1 MEHIKVVDMHC
12 DTISMIQYKR
22 NRGKSAFLRK
32 NDMRIDLE
40 KLKQGGYMLQTFAI
54 FTDLEEKDPL
64 ETALEQADIFYQEME
79 ANQDL
84 IGPVTT
90 MAQAERNM
98 AEGKLSALLSLEGG
112 DACRGNLSVLRD
124 FYRLG
129 VRMLTLT
136 WNNENELAYPQTPR
150 RRKKRSG
157 IGKAHSVVR
166 DALQRG
172 FSAGSGGLSAG
183 PEGFSADSGSPFA
196 GSGGLSAGPESTVER
211 QRERGLKEAG
221 FAFLEEMERLGMI
234 IDVSHLSD
242 DGFYDVLEHTSRP
255 FVASH
260 SNARVLAAHP
270 RNLTD
275 SMLKSLADR
284 GGVAGVNFYNRFL
297 SVPCGSRSGL
307 PAAADFAGQDAYP
320 ETTTNEAIIC
330 QIRHMTDIAGMESVG
345 LGTDFD
351 GFECPMEMENC
362 SMLQKLAEDLKR
374 AGFTN
379 GEIEGI
385 FYKNVI
391 RVYREILDR
400 GTAG

>member
-1 MEHIKVVDMHC
+1 MEYVKAADMHC
-12 DTISMIQYKR
+12 DTISMIQYR
-22 NRGKSAFLRK
+22 RGRGERIGLRE
-32 NDMRIDLE
+32 NDMYIDLG
-40 KLKQGGYMLQTFAI
+40 KLKRGGYVLQTFAI

-64 ETALEQADIFYQEME
+64 ETALEQADIFYREME
-79 ANQDL
+79 ASQDL
-84 IGPVTT
+84 IRPVTR
-90 MAQAERNM
+90 MAQVDRNM
-98 AEGKLSALLSLEGG
+98 DDGKLSALLSLEGG

-129 VRMLTLT
+129 VRMVTLT

-150 RRKKRSG
+150 CRKKRSG
-157 IGKAHSVVR
+157 IGKAHSVIR

-172 FSAGSGGLSAG
+172 FSADSGGRS
-183 PEGFSADSGSPFA
+183 A
-196 GSGGLSAGPESTVER
+196 GSGDSSVSLGSLSAGPESAAAG
-211 QRERGLKEAG
+211 QRKKGLKEAG

-260 SNARVLAAHP
+260 SNARALAAHP

-297 SVPCGSRSGL
+297 SVPCGRRSGL
-307 PAAADFAGQDAYP
+307 PAAGDFAGQDTYP

-330 QIRHMTDIAGMESVG
+330 QIRHMTDIAGMDSVG

-362 SMLQKLAEDLKR
+362 SMLQKLAEDMER

-385 FYKNVI
+385 FYKNVV
-391 RVYREILDR
+391 RVYREILDG
-400 GTAG
+400 GTAD

>member
-112 DACRGNLSVLRD
+112 DACRGNLSILRD

-129 VRMLTLT
+129 VRMVTLT

-150 RRKKRSG
+150 SRKKRSG

-196 GSGGLSAGPESTVER
+196 GSGSLSAGPQSTVER

-255 FVASH
+255 FVVSH
-260 SNARVLAAHP
+260 SNARALAAHP

-391 RVYREILDR
+391 RVYREILDG

>member
-1 MEHIKVVDMHC
+1 MERIKVADMHC

-22 NRGKSAFLRK
+22 NRGEHVVLRN
-32 NDMRIDLE
+32 NDLYIDLE
-40 KLKQGGYMLQTFAI
+40 KLRQGGYMLQTFAI
-54 FTDLEEKDPL
+54 FTDLMEKDPL
-64 ETALEQADIFYQEME
+64 ETALEQADIFYREME
-79 ANQDL
+79 ANRDL
-84 IGPVTT
+84 ILPVTT

-112 DACRGNLSVLRD
+112 DACRGNIGILRD

-136 WNNENELAYPQTPR
+136 WNYENELAHPQTPR
-150 RRKKRSG
+150 SRGKLSGVGRTCAAVKGKLRKN
-157 IGKAHSVVR
+157 
-166 DALQRG
+166 
-172 FSAGSGGLSAG
+172 FSAGS
-183 PEGFSADSGSPFA
+183 
-196 GSGGLSAGPESTVER
+196 ER
-211 QRERGLKEAG
+211 AAKRSRERGLKETG
-221 FAFLEEMERLGMI
+221 FAFLEEMERLGMV

-242 DGFYDVLEHTSRP
+242 DGFYDVLEHTRRP

-260 SNARVLAAHP
+260 SNARTPAPHL

-297 SVPCGSRSGL
+297 EDLAGRADANLPGETSAGGNSGS
-307 PAAADFAGQDAYP
+307 
-320 ETTTNEAIIC
+320 EITTNEAIIR
-330 QIRHMTDIAGMESVG
+330 QIRHMTNVGGMDSVG

-351 GFECPMEMENC
+351 GFACPLEMENC
-362 SMLQKLAEDLKR
+362 SGMQRLAEELER

-385 FYKNVI
+385 FYKNVT
-391 RVYREILDR
+391 RVYREILDGKR
-400 GTAG
+400 AF

>member
-22 NRGKSAFLRK
+22 NRGESAFLRK

-90 MAQAERNM
+90 MVQAERNM

-129 VRMLTLT
+129 VRMVTLT

-172 FSAGSGGLSAG
+172 FSVGSGGFSAG

-196 GSGGLSAGPESTVER
+196 GSGSSKEER
-211 QRERGLKEAG
+211 RERGLKEAG
-221 FAFLEEMERLGMI
+221 FAFLAEMERLGMI

-260 SNARVLAAHP
+260 SNARALAAHP

-351 GFECPMEMENC
+351 GFACPMEMENC
-362 SMLQKLAEDLKR
+362 SMMQKLAEDMRR

-385 FYKNVI
+385 FYKNVT
-391 RVYREILDR
+391 RVYREILDGGR
-400 GTAG
+400 AV

>member
-1 MEHIKVVDMHC
+1 MERIKVADMHC

-22 NRGKSAFLRK
+22 NRGEQAVLRN
-32 NDMRIDLE
+32 NDLYIDLE
-40 KLKQGGYMLQTFAI
+40 KLRRGGYMLQTFAI
-54 FTDLEEKDPL
+54 FTDLSEKDPL

-79 ANQDL
+79 ANRDL
-84 IGPVTT
+84 ILPVTT

-112 DACRGNLSVLRD
+112 DACRGNIGILRD

-136 WNNENELAYPQTPR
+136 WNYENELAHPQTPR
-150 RRKKRSG
+150 SRGKLSGVGRTCAAVKGKLRKN
-157 IGKAHSVVR
+157 
-166 DALQRG
+166 L
-172 FSAGSGGLSAG
+172 SAGS
-183 PEGFSADSGSPFA
+183 
-196 GSGGLSAGPESTVER
+196 ER
-211 QRERGLKEAG
+211 AAKRSRERGLKKTG
-221 FAFLEEMERLGMI
+221 FAFLEEMERLGMV

-242 DGFYDVLEHTSRP
+242 DGFYDVLEHTRRP

-260 SNARVLAAHP
+260 SNARTPAPHL

-275 SMLKSLADR
+275 AMLKSLADR

-297 SVPCGSRSGL
+297 EDSAGRADANL
-307 PAAADFAGQDAYP
+307 PAEASAGGNPDS
-320 ETTTNEAIIC
+320 EITMNEAIIR
-330 QIRHMTDIAGMESVG
+330 QIRYMTNVGGMDSVG

-351 GFECPMEMENC
+351 GFVCPLEMENC
-362 SMLQKLAEDLKR
+362 SGMQRLAEDLER

-385 FYKNVI
+385 FYKNVT
-391 RVYREILDR
+391 RVYREILDGKR
-400 GTAG
+400 AF

>member
-1 MEHIKVVDMHC
+1 MEHIKAVDMHC

-22 NRGKSAFLRK
+22 NRGEAAVLRK
-32 NDMRIDLE
+32 NDMHIDLE
-40 KLKQGGYMLQTFAI
+40 KLIRGGYMLQTFAI

-84 IGPVTT
+84 ILPVTT

-112 DACRGNLSVLRD
+112 DACRGNVSILRD

-129 VRMLTLT
+129 VRMMNLT

-150 RRKKRSG
+150 GGRRLSG
-157 IGKAHSVVR
+157 IEKAHSAVR
-166 DALQRG
+166 GVLQKN
-172 FSAGSGGLSAG
+172 FSAGSGSFSAG
-183 PEGFSADSGSPFA
+183 A
-196 GSGGLSAGPESTVER
+196 GGPEKR
-211 QRERGLKEAG
+211 RREKGLKEAG
-221 FAFLEEMERLGMI
+221 FAFLAEMERLGMV

-260 SNARVLAAHP
+260 SNARALAAHP

-275 SMLKSLADR
+275 SMLRSLADR

-297 SVPCGSRSGL
+297 AVPPGNENGTWGAS
-307 PAAADFAGQDAYP
+307 AAETSACQDAYP
-320 ETTTNEAIIC
+320 VTTTNEGIIY
-330 QIRHMTDIAGMESVG
+330 QIRYMTNVAGMDSVG

-362 SMLQKLAEDLKR
+362 SMMWKMAEDMER

-385 FYKNVI
+385 FYKNVV
-391 RVYREILDR
+391 RVYREILDG
-400 GTAG
+400 GTAV

>member
-1 MEHIKVVDMHC
+1 MEHIKVADMHC

-22 NRGKSAFLRK
+22 NRGEAAVLRK
-32 NDMRIDLE
+32 NDMHIDLE
-40 KLKQGGYMLQTFAI
+40 KLRRGGYMLQTFAI
-54 FTDLEEKDPL
+54 FTDLEENDPL

-84 IGPVTT
+84 ILPVTT
-90 MAQAERNM
+90 MAEAERNM
-98 AEGKLSALLSLEGG
+98 AGGKLSALLSLEGG
-112 DACRGNLSVLRD
+112 DACRGNVSILRD

-136 WNNENELAYPQTPR
+136 WNNENELARPQTPR
-150 RRKKRSG
+150 GGQRRAG
-157 IGKAHSVVR
+157 LGKARSSMR
-166 DALQRG
+166 EALQKN
-172 FSAGSGGLSAG
+172 FSGGLGIGA
-183 PEGFSADSGSPFA
+183 
-196 GSGGLSAGPESTVER
+196 ER
-211 QRERGLKEAG
+211 YRERGLKEAG
-221 FAFLEEMERLGMI
+221 FAFLAEMERLGMI

-260 SNARVLAAHP
+260 SNARALAVHP

-275 SMLKSLADR
+275 SMLRSLADR
-284 GGVAGVNFYNRFL
+284 GGVAGANFYNRFL
-297 SVPCGSRSGL
+297 AVPVSGNNDASVSKASMCR
-307 PAAADFAGQDAYP
+307 DAYP

-330 QIRHMTDIAGMESVG
+330 QIRHMTNVAGMGSVG

-362 SMLQKLAEDLKR
+362 SMMWKLAEDMER

-385 FYKNVI
+385 FYKNVA
-391 RVYREILDR
+391 RVYREILD
-400 GTAG
+400 GGVSV

>member
-1 MEHIKVVDMHC
+1 MGHIKVADMHC
-12 DTISMIQYKR
+12 DTVSMIQYKR
-22 NRGKSAFLRK
+22 NRGEHTVLRK

-40 KLKQGGYMLQTFAI
+40 KLRQGGYMLQTFAI

-64 ETALEQADIFYQEME
+64 ETALEQADLFYQEME
-79 ANQDL
+79 ENRVL
-84 IGPVTT
+84 IAPVTT
-90 MAQAERNM
+90 MAQVDRNM
-98 AEGKLSALLSLEGG
+98 ADGKLSALLSLEGG
-112 DACRGNLSVLRD
+112 DVCRGNLSVLRD

-129 VRMLTLT
+129 VRMVTLT
-136 WNNENELAYPQTPR
+136 WNNENELAYPQTPQ

-157 IGKAHSVVR
+157 VGKAHSVVW

-172 FSAGSGGLSAG
+172 FSADSGGRSADLGGSSVSLGSLSAG
-183 PEGFSADSGSPFA
+183 PDSAAA
-196 GSGGLSAGPESTVER
+196 G
-211 QRERGLKEAG
+211 QRKRGLKEAG

-260 SNARVLAAHP
+260 SNARALAAHP

-307 PAAADFAGQDAYP
+307 PAAADLAGQDAYP

-330 QIRHMTDIAGMESVG
+330 QIRHMTDIAGMDSVG

-351 GFECPMEMENC
+351 GFTCPLEIENC
-362 SMLQKLAEDLKR
+362 SGMQRLAEDLKR

-385 FYKNVI
+385 FYKNVV
-391 RVYREILDR
+391 RVYREILDG
-400 GTAG
+400 GTAD

>member
-1 MEHIKVVDMHC
+1 MGYVKAADMHC
-12 DTISMIQYKR
+12 DTVSMIQYRR
-22 NRGKSAFLRK
+22 NRGERIGLRE
-32 NDMRIDLE
+32 NDMHIDLE
-40 KLKQGGYMLQTFAI
+40 KLRKGGYVLQTFAI

-64 ETALEQADIFYQEME
+64 ETALEQADIFYREME
-79 ANQDL
+79 ANQDMIL
-84 IGPVTT
+84 PVTT
-90 MAQAERNM
+90 MAQADRNM
-98 AEGKLSALLSLEGG
+98 AQGKLSALLSLEGG
-112 DACRGNLSVLRD
+112 DACRGNLGILRD

-136 WNNENELAYPQTPR
+136 WNHENELAYPQTPKISR
-150 RRKKRSG
+150 GGQRLAG
-157 IGKAHSVVR
+157 IGKAHLAVR
-166 DALQRG
+166 GVLRKN
-172 FSAGSGGLSAG
+172 FSAGSGN
-183 PEGFSADSGSPFA
+183 PEEG
-196 GSGGLSAGPESTVER
+196 R
-211 QRERGLKEAG
+211 QEKGLKETG
-221 FAFLEEMERLGMI
+221 FAFLEEMERLGML

-260 SNARVLAAHP
+260 SNARALASHP

-297 SVPCGSRSGL
+297 AAPFGNGNGSPEAG
-307 PAAADFAGQDAYP
+307 AFACRDAYP

-330 QIRHMTDIAGMESVG
+330 QIRHMTDVAGMGGVG

-351 GFECPMEMENC
+351 GFACPMEMENC
-362 SMLQKLAEDLKR
+362 SMLQRLAEDMER
-374 AGFTN
+374 AGFTD

-385 FYKNVI
+385 FYKNVM

-400 GTAG
+400 DMELPDRGI